1 MYLTVAFFSMN
12 NLNWGE
18 KIKEFLDKAAILIAT
33 VYVIKAVTML
43 VNYIVVDI
51 LAKKEADETRLKSIK
66 GLMVLIK
73 VIIWV
78 IGIIMLLDNMGYKV
92 STVVTGLGIGGIAV
106 ALAAQAVLGD
116 LFSYISIIFDRPFQ
130 LGDVIVSG
138 DVTGTVENI
147 GIKTTRIRSV
157 WGEEI
162 ILSNSQLT
170 GSKIQNLKRMENRRV
185 LFALGVTYD
194 TPVEVLKGIPESI
207 KEIIDGVKETKF
219 DRAHFRSFGD
229 FSLNFEVVYTVLNPD
244 YTRYMDIQQEINFK
258 IAEKFATQKIEFAY
272 PTQTLQIKK

>member
-1 MYLTVAFFSMN
+1 
-12 NLNWGE
+12 
-18 KIKEFLDKAAILIAT
+18 
-33 VYVIKAVTML
+33 ML